1 MLANCALAND
11 IDIRQYEFANT
22 LENGW
27 WEEKHKRHTD
37 LITLICKLSGKR
49 CNQIIRILPDNWEKD
64 ILFVIMV
71 IQFISNKSKSFS
83 TVITNKWISISFS
96 KHRIRMLRMHFILCI
111 FLNILWR
118 YLYTYFL
125 YILRETHKYCRKFY
139 AIFSHRP
146 QLHSRAYLQ
155 R

>member
-1 MLANCALAND
+1 MIANCALAND

-96 KHRIRMLRMHFILCI
+96 KHRIRMLRAFYFMYFFEYIMTLFIYVFSIYSSRDAQVLSKVLCN
-111 FLNILWR
+111 FL
-118 YLYTYFL
+118 T
-125 YILRETHKYCRKFY
+125 
-139 AIFSHRP
+139 
-146 QLHSRAYLQ
+146 
-155 R
+155 

>member
-1 MLANCALAND
+1 MIANCALAND

-96 KHRIRMLRMHFILCI
+96 KHRIRMLRAFYFMYFFAYIMTLFIYVFSIYSSRDAQVLSKVLCN
-111 FLNILWR
+111 FL
-118 YLYTYFL
+118 T
-125 YILRETHKYCRKFY
+125 
-139 AIFSHRP
+139 
-146 QLHSRAYLQ
+146 
-155 R
+155 